1 MPSLQALCCG
11 RLTFDRS
18 QFFPD
23 EAPGVQTTIPVPSFL
38 IVHPK
43 GRLLFD
49 TGIECNAASDPAG
62 LLGERIARIYRLT
75 GSPSENVIAQLA
87 LHGLAPEDITHVVT
101 SHLHF
106 DHCGCNRLRP
116 RARILVQKAEMDAAR
131 APDSRYDRRLWDH
144 PLDYQLVDGEHDV
157 FGDGTVVLIPTPGH
171 TVGHQSL
178 VVQVS
183 RDRRYV
189 LRADACYSKEHMD
202 REVLPSVVWNAPT
215 MLESM
220 AKLRRLGEQ
229 AGTRVLYGHDPAQW
243 VEVEAAGGM
252 LG

>member
-106 DHCGCNRLRP
+106 DHCGCNKLFP
-116 RARILVQKAEMDAAR
+116 RARVLVQRVEMDAAR
-131 APDSRYDRRLWDH
+131 APDSRYDRRLWDQ

-157 FGDGTVVLIPTPGH
+157 FGDGTVVLVPTPGH
-171 TVGHQSL
+171 TAGHQSL

-189 LRADACYSKEHMD
+189 LTADACYSKEHMD
-202 REVLPSVVWNAPT
+202 RQVLPSVVWNAAT

-220 AKLRRLGEQ
+220 AKLRRLGGQ

-243 VEVEAAGGM
+243 VEVEAAKGK

>member
-1 MPSLQALCCG
+1 M
-11 RLTFDRS
+11 
-18 QFFPD
+18 
-23 EAPGVQTTIPVPSFL
+23 
-38 IVHPK
+38 
-43 GRLLFD
+43 
-49 TGIECNAASDPAG
+49 
-62 LLGERIARIYRLT
+62 
-75 GSPSENVIAQLA
+75 
-87 LHGLAPEDITHVVT
+87 LAPEDITHVVT
-101 SHLHF
+101 SHLHY
-106 DHCGCNRLRP
+106 DHCGCNKLFP

-157 FGDGTVVLIPTPGH
+157 FGDGTVVLVPTPGH

-189 LRADACYSKEHMD
+189 LTADACYSKEHMD
-202 REVLPSVVWNAPT
+202 REVRPAVVWNAPA